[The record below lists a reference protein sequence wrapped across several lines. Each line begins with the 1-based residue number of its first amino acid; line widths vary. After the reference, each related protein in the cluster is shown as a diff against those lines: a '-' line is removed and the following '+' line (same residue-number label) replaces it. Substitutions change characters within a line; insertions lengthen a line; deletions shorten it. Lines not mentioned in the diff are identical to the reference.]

1 MNFLNKK
8 KELPQDLSSK
18 EVLWYNPD
26 PMVNRVGMIIRL
38 KREIEVTQEV
48 TLRNVL
54 YEAIEVLIDSISE
67 QSTAPT
73 ASLTSTTH

>member
-54 YEAIEVLIDSISE
+54 YESIEVLIDSISE
-67 QSTAPT
+67 QVPSSISTAT
-73 ASLTSTTH
+73 TTH